1 MIYSGFI
8 FLATFLFTTAV
19 VSNDVKVIDLH
30 KKITLDQLVLEK
42 DKDDEENSDNFTSD
56 IGIVSEDQSV
66 NQEIVTENLNEQDE
80 NSDVSAEQIDL
91 VKTEKILD
99 LEKDMLA
106 KHINTITNIR
116 SKTLYREFVKILSSI
131 EIEDENISF
140 DKIYF
145 IIKKL
150 YEIGEIEK
158 AYKIIKKINLNTIDD
173 INNLNFFYFIELNY
187 LFSTLNLEEACE
199 LRSLLLKESVT
210 LPKKLLEKTDIF
222 CLTLENNYAE
232 AKLLNSLLLDSEKEV
247 DLNFQNLF
255 NYMSLNKDSEYFFE
269 PLNNIQSKE
278 LIFLFTAMLRINE
291 LPLNEEFIK
300 IDPLNLSIPVILSN
314 PTDMSIRLKAAN
326 NAYNNNLLSV
336 NSLSA
341 LYQSVDFS
349 SNQLNNPEETI
360 SNISSNEL
368 IMAYYYQL
376 ANIQIF
382 PNERLNVLIKYWDFA
397 KKNDLEKIAYATSE
411 KILDSFSPASENAK
425 LGIDIA
431 YAHISNNNNSEALK
445 WINLFEM
452 SNLDN
457 EEIKYVRFL
466 LELNKSDNFD
476 TIINFLE
483 NGSNFEILNNEN
495 ISESFSVLNDYL
507 NAQNISKTK
516 SSYLKILDDRLMPSY
531 FLIKDINLKINE
543 NKDLSLFIL
552 SLVSMYNKSWIEL
565 HPEHLKLLLNA
576 YSKYENGKLMKS
588 IILEILSEI
597 KIF

>member
-360 SNISSNEL
+360 SNISSKEL